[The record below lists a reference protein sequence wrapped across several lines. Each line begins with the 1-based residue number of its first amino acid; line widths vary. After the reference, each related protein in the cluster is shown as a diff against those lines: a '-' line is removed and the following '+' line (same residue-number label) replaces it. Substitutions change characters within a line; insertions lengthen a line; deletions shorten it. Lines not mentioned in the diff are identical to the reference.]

1 MTRWLHRR
9 HRQGRRPNRRNHP
22 LQHLAACGA
31 IGSVIVVLA
40 MLLAISASAKGA
52 PDWVE
57 RGGTSTAY
65 QSGRYLTGFAQAEGK
80 QDALESAKQL
90 ATADLA
96 RQISVQIES
105 SVVDI
110 TKETNGQIENDLTS
124 QIRATSDIRLE
135 GVRFETYR
143 KRKKVWVLAVLERL
157 PAAIAR
163 RKQRDQA
170 LHSTKLCLG
179 EAEKEERA
187 GRPNRALDIYRGCRT
202 PLDTALEHE
211 AVAAALSRTGLLA
224 DEASEVLVRHAA
236 LINSRVRAI
245 PHEDARSIRSAAD
258 GLATQLS
265 RSGVGRGQQLT
276 VAPFLYQSRDVSS
289 PFGREIAIALESAIG
304 RSNPSGSDPARTGK
318 SEPRARSVVVRGTYH
333 EAADR
338 LQLRATAKEAGS
350 GRLLASAEVDLTR
363 QGIPKNLAIR
373 PPNFDAYA
381 NAADKLSGGEVVS
394 GDLRIELRT
403 NKGIRGLVFDEG
415 EDLQIYVRVNH
426 PAWVRLIYVLT
437 NGEHVPIEEAWYI
450 DNSKVNQLV
459 EYPAAFEIVAPFGV
473 EMIHGMA
480 HTEKPGMLVTHRT
493 QIEGQDYQVISEGAD
508 QVVRQRGIARKQKK
522 QVAEQMV
529 QLTTMRATS
538 D

>member
-1 MTRWLHRR
+1 MTRSLHSQSSQRFHPIQR
-9 HRQGRRPNRRNHP
+9 LAHRSPIRSSI
-22 LQHLAACGA
+22 LAL
-31 IGSVIVVLA
+31 VLVLA
-40 MLLAISASAKGA
+40 VTFPTISSAKGS

-57 RGGTSTAY
+57 RGGTSSAY
-65 QSGRYLTGFAQAEGK
+65 QPDRYLTGFAQAEGK

-110 TKETNGQIENDLTS
+110 TKETNGEIESDLTS

-143 KRKKVWVLAVLERL
+143 KRKKVWVLAILERL

-170 LHSTKLCLG
+170 LQSTKLCLDD
-179 EAEKEERA
+179 AEKEERA
-187 GRPNRALDIYRGCRT
+187 GRPNRALDVYRGCRT

-211 AVAAALSRTGLLA
+211 AVAAALSRTALLA
-224 DEASEVLVRHAA
+224 DKASEILVQQAA
-236 LINSRVRAI
+236 RISSRVLAI
-245 PHEDARSIRSAAD
+245 PHEDARSIRGAAD
-258 GLATQLS
+258 GLATQLA
-265 RSGVGRGQQLT
+265 RAGVGRGQQLT
-276 VAPFLYQSRDVSS
+276 VAPFLYQSRDISS
-289 PFGREIAIALESAIG
+289 PFGREIAIALESAMG
-304 RSNPSGSDPARTGK
+304 RSNPSGMDSSRTEK
-318 SEPRARSVVVRGTYH
+318 AESLPRSVVVRGTYH
-333 EAADR
+333 EVADR
-338 LQLRATAKEAGS
+338 FQLRATAKEAGT
-350 GRLLASAEVDLTR
+350 GRLLASAEIDLAR
-363 QGIPKNLAIR
+363 KGVPKNLTVR
-373 PPNFDAYA
+373 PPNFAAYA
-381 NAADKLSGGEVVS
+381 DSADKLSGGEVVS

-403 NKGIRGLVFDEG
+403 NKGVRGLVFDEG

-437 NGEHVPIEEAWYI
+437 NGDHVPIEEAWYI

-459 EYPAAFEIVAPFGV
+459 EYPVAFEIVAPFGV

-493 QIEGQDYQVISEGAD
+493 RIEGQDYQVISEGAD

-522 QVAEQMV
+522 QVAEQTV
-529 QLTTMRATS
+529 QLTTMRAS
-538 D
+538 RD

>member
-1 MTRWLHRR
+1 MTQWLHRR
-9 HRQGRRPNRRNHP
+9 RRQDWRPDGRIHP
-22 LQHLAACGA
+22 LQHRASCDA
-31 IGSVIVVLA
+31 IGIFIALLS
-40 MLLAISASAKGA
+40 MLLPMLLPVAASAKGA

-65 QSGRYLTGFAQAEGK
+65 QSDRYLTGFAQAEGK
-80 QDALESAKQL
+80 QNALESAKQL

-105 SVVDI
+105 SVVDV
-110 TKETNGQIENDLTS
+110 TKEINGQIENDLTS

-170 LHSTKLCLG
+170 LRSTKLCLS

-187 GRPNRALDIYRGCRT
+187 GRPNRALDVYRGCRT

-224 DEASEVLVRHAA
+224 DEASELLVQHAA
-236 LINSRVRAI
+236 RINSRVRAI

-265 RSGVGRGQQLT
+265 RAGIGRGQQLT

-304 RSNPSGSDPARTGK
+304 RSNPSGSDPR
-318 SEPRARSVVVRGTYH
+318 SRSVVVRGTYH
-333 EAADR
+333 EVADR
-338 LQLRATAKEAGS
+338 LQIRATAKEAGS
-350 GRLLASAEVDLTR
+350 GRLLASAEIDLTR
-363 QGIPKNLAIR
+363 QGIPKSLAVR

-381 NAADKLSGGEVVS
+381 DTADKLSGGEVVS

-415 EDLQIYVRVNH
+415 EELQIYVRVNH

-450 DNSKVNQLV
+450 DSSKVNQLV

-480 HTEKPGMLVTHRT
+480 HTEKPGMLMTHRT
-493 QIEGQDYQVISEGAD
+493 RIEGQDYQVISEGAD

>member
-1 MTRWLHRR
+1 MIRWIHRR
-9 HRQGRRPNRRNHP
+9 HRHPIRRFQQRQR
-22 LQHLAACGA
+22 LAHRGP
-31 IGSVIVVLA
+31 IGLSVLA
-40 MLLAISASAKGA
+40 LALILPALGSAKGG

-57 RGGTSTAY
+57 RGGASAEFQST
-65 QSGRYLTGFAQAEGK
+65 RYLTGFAQAEGK

-105 SVVDI
+105 SVVDV
-110 TKETNGQIENDLTS
+110 TKETNGKIDNDLTS

-143 KRKKVWVLAVLERL
+143 KRKKVWVLAILERL
-157 PAAIAR
+157 PAAVAR

-170 LHSTKLCLG
+170 LHSTKLCLS
-179 EAEKEERA
+179 EAEQEEQA
-187 GRPNRALDIYRGCRT
+187 GRPNRALAIYRGCRT
-202 PLDTALEHE
+202 PLDAALEHE

-224 DEASEVLVRHAA
+224 DEASEALVQHAA
-236 LINSRVRAI
+236 RITSRVRAI

-258 GLATQLS
+258 GLATQFA
-265 RSGVGRGQQLT
+265 RAGVGRGQRLT

-289 PFGREIAIALESAIG
+289 PFGREIAISLESAMG
-304 RSNPSGSDPARTGK
+304 RSNPSGTDSAKTANAQPQ
-318 SEPRARSVVVRGTYH
+318 PQSVVVRGTYH
-333 EAADR
+333 EIADR
-338 LQLRATAKEAGS
+338 FQLRATAKEAGT
-350 GRLLASAEVDLTR
+350 GRLLASAEIDLSR
-363 QGIPKNLAIR
+363 QGVPKSLEVR
-373 PPNFDAYA
+373 PPNFDAFTDT
-381 NAADKLSGGEVVS
+381 ADKLSGGEVVS

-437 NGEHVPIEEAWYI
+437 TGEHIPIEEAWYI

-459 EYPAAFEIVAPFGV
+459 EYPVAFEVVAPFGV

-480 HTEKPGMLVTHRT
+480 HTEKPGMLLTHRT
-493 QIEGQDYQVISEGAD
+493 QIEGQDYEVISEGAD
-508 QVVRQRGIARKQKK
+508 QVVRQRGIARKQKR
-522 QVAEQMV
+522 QVAEQTV
-529 QLTTMRATS
+529 QVTTMRKLR